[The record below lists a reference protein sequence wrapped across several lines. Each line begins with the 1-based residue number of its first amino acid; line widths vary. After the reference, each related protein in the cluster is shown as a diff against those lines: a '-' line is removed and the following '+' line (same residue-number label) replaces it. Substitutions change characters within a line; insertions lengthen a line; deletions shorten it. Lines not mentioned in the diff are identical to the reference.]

1 MGTMRHHGQGPS
13 LMSTEVRVDVEAFV
27 EIIAYLEDLAGR
39 MRGDREMFG
48 EREASDAEDHV
59 TYLIHALQELTPDA
73 LDGPLQY
80 PTDPKSAVM
89 RWHCSGMP
97 RVGQRRKRH
106 RECAMARRR
115 EQSVGGSHG
124 RSRPRRGA
132 QLYTALRPATAREIH
147 HTPEGPRDL
156 V

>member
-59 TYLIHALQELTPDA
+59 TYLVYALQALMPDA
-73 LDGPLQY
+73 LMDHY
-80 PTDPKSAVM
+80 SI
-89 RWHCSGMP
+89 R
-97 RVGQRRKRH
+97 RVQK
-106 RECAMARRR
+106 
-115 EQSVGGSHG
+115 
-124 RSRPRRGA
+124 A
-132 QLYTALRPATAREIH
+132 QA
-147 HTPEGPRDL
+147 
-156 V
+156 